1 MPPTPRPIVI
11 SASPS
16 SGDLRQIPPLAVIHE
31 WPRVAPLIRSA
42 LERGEGSYV
51 EADVAMACMG
61 GMWQLW
67 LVERGGE
74 VAALCVSEIVN
85 FPRKKKCLLRY
96 LAGDWAAIEAHIP
109 DIECWAREQ
118 GCDVLEGYA
127 RKGWVRKMPD
137 WTECYVIMQKELTD
151 A

>member
-1 MPPTPRPIVI
+1 MPPTPKPIVI
-11 SASPS
+11 SASHS
-16 SGDLRQIPPLAVIHE
+16 SAELRQVPPLAVIHE

-51 EADVAMACMG
+51 EGDVALCCISG
-61 GMWQLW
+61 IWQLW
-67 LVERGGE
+67 IVERDGA
-74 VAALCVSEIVN
+74 VAALCVSEIVK

-96 LAGDWAAIEAHIP
+96 LAGDWPAIEAHIP
-109 DIECWAREQ
+109 GIEHWAREQ

-127 RKGWVRKMPD
+127 RKGWVRRMPD
-137 WTECYVIMQKELTD
+137 WTEHYVIMQKELAD